1 MEREAKYVQLF
12 AELKRSIDR
21 GEYPVGEKL
30 PGETELSWR
39 YHMSRQTV
47 RQALSLLEQEG
58 MIQRRQGSGTY
69 VKALK
74 TAPKSVGIIATYIS
88 EYIFPSILRGM
99 EESLR
104 EDGFIP
110 SLFATQNRVE
120 REREILEG
128 LLERQIDGL
137 IVEGTKTALPN
148 PNLALYEEFRKKGI
162 PVVFFNGFYEG
173 LPHSVSVTMDDRAG
187 GRKAV
192 DYLVSKGHRKIGAV
206 LKSDDIQG
214 VKRYEGYL
222 DGLLKHGLSLK
233 DERVIWF
240 HSENRARLFQ
250 KGDETTW
257 ELKRLSGCTAVVC
270 YNDEAAV
277 KLIGALGERGL
288 SVPEDQSLIS
298 FDNSFLSGIGPVRLT
313 SLEHEKESLGAAAA
327 KKLAALTAG
336 HREGS
341 VVFPW
346 RLIEGASVSS
356 PKGSG

>member
-1 MEREAKYVQLF
+1 MERGAKYAQLF
-12 AELKRSIDR
+12 AELKRGIDR

-30 PGETELSWR
+30 PGETELSRR

-47 RQALSLLEQEG
+47 RQALSLLEREG

-69 VKALK
+69 VKARK
-74 TAPKSVGIIATYIS
+74 ASSKNVGVIATYIS

-99 EESLR
+99 EENLR
-104 EDGFIP
+104 ENGFVP

-148 PNLALYEEFRKKGI
+148 PNLALYEKFRKKGI

-173 LPHSVSVTMDDRAG
+173 LPHSISVTMDDRAG
-187 GRKAV
+187 GQRAV
-192 DYLVSKGHRKIGAV
+192 EYLVSKGHRKIGAV

-222 DGLLKHGLSLK
+222 DGLLKYGLSLK
-233 DERVIWF
+233 DEWVIWF
-240 HSENRARLFQ
+240 HSENRAQLFQ
-250 KGDETTW
+250 KGDET
-257 ELKRLSGCTAVVC
+257 ERALRRLSDCTAVVC

-277 KLIGALGERGL
+277 KLTGALGEKGI
-288 SVPEDQSLIS
+288 SVPEDLSLIS
-298 FDNSFLSGIGPVRLT
+298 FDNSFLSEIGPVRLT
-313 SLEHEKESLGAAAA
+313 SLEHEKERLGAAAA
-327 KKLAALTAG
+327 EKLMALTQG
-336 HREGS
+336 RKEES
-341 VVFPW
+341 QVFSW
-346 RLIEGASVSS
+346 KLTQGASVSC
-356 PKGSG
+356 PKKNV